1 MATEILS
8 IRRIIKAPPQK
19 VFAAWTT
26 PSLLMKWWGPAGVV
40 CPQAEIDLRPNG
52 AYRICN
58 RHPDGSTT
66 MDPWRVRARGAAERV
81 DLFWNLGMP
90 GADGSR
96 VRVRFVPHPEG
107 TELLLAHERLES
119 AARAMHLEG
128 WTGCLEKLEGLFAG

>member
-66 MDPWRVRARGAAERV
+66 WIHGVFERV
-81 DLFWNLGMP
+81 EPPSELISSWNLGMP

-107 TELLLAHERLES
+107 TELLLAHERLET